1 MTLLQHHIL
10 ALTLTAITTFGLGLL
25 VFLADPKRRLNQIFG
40 LYSLAISWWAC
51 FEALF
56 CINCRDILS
65 ANFYSR
71 LEWSGIFFIAPT
83 FLHTVFLLIE
93 ERKRW
98 AKQILVIAYASS
110 SLFFILHVCFGRII
124 ASLRPVAYLPLFSML
139 TLVGLLV
146 PVAFFVFVNLGL
158 FKLGCAYRNATG
170 RRRIQLKYLFWGS
183 LIGYVGGSPN
193 WFLVFGFH
201 IPGLNPFGIYG
212 VPLYSIAT
220 TYAVLHHKLFDV
232 HVVIRKSLVYSL
244 LVTTLTVGYFSLV
257 HAVEK
262 GFQTT
267 FGYHSV
273 GLSLAAFA
281 LMALAFQ
288 PLKVGIQRLVDWLI
302 FRVPQ
307 EELVRRVERLEVEV
321 QQAEKLKAVSSLAA
335 GLAHEIKNPLTSIK
349 TFTEHLEEHYDDPAF
364 RGKFK
369 KIVGGEIERINL
381 IVQQLLEFAKPVPPK
396 LTPVEVPRLLDETL
410 ELLNSE
416 LVQRHV
422 EVTRCYAASPRVL
435 ADPQQLKQVFLN
447 LVLNSLQAMNG
458 TPPRED
464 GGGRNPERARQGE
477 SKDGAGRLE
486 IQISANG
493 SELVV
498 TIADNGAG
506 IAPKD
511 LPHIFEPFFT
521 TKAAGTGLGLAVV
534 HGIIKEHGGRIE
546 VDSRPSEGTRMT
558 LHLPVAV

>member
-10 ALTLTAITTFGLGLL
+10 ALALTAVTTFGLGLL

-40 LYSLAISWWAC
+40 LYSLAISGWAVG
-51 FEALF
+51 E
-56 CINCRDILS
+56 
-65 ANFYSR
+65 
-71 LEWSGIFFIAPT
+71 IFMLVAPNQGTADFWAHYIGWPSVIFISPT
-83 FLHTVFLLIE
+83 FLHTVFLSTE
-93 ERKRW
+93 QRGKS
-98 AKQILVIAYASS
+98 AKFTLLSAYVAAIIFLLLH
-110 SLFFILHVCFGRII
+110 LFSNVLTKPP
-124 ASLRPVAYLPLFSML
+124 RPVDYAPFHQDITPL
-139 TLVGLLV
+139 GLIV
-146 PVAFFVFVNLGL
+146 PIAFLVFVNMALC
-158 FKLGCAYRNATG
+158 KLWCAYRSSTG
-170 RRRIQLKYLFWGS
+170 QRKVQLRYLFWAS
-183 LIGYVGGSPN
+183 VVGYVGGSPD
-193 WFLVFGFH
+193 WCFVFGFH
-201 IPGLNPFGIYG
+201 IPILSPFGIYG
-212 VPLYSIAT
+212 VPCYSIAT
-220 TYAVLHHKLFDV
+220 TYAILQHQLFNV
-232 HVVIRKSLVYSL
+232 HLVIRKSLVYSL

-257 HAVEK
+257 YAVEK
-262 GFQTT
+262 MFQTT

-273 GLSLAAFA
+273 GFSLAAFA

-288 PLKVGIQRLVDWLI
+288 PLKLGIQRLVDWLI

-307 EELVRRVERLEVEV
+307 EELVRRMERLEVEV

-335 GLAHEIKNPLTSIK
+335 GLAHEIKNPLASIK
-349 TFTEHLEEHYDDPAF
+349 TFTDHLEGHYDDSAF

-422 EVTRCYAASPRVL
+422 EVKRHYEVSPKVL

-458 TPPRED
+458 T
-464 GGGRNPERARQGE
+464 G
-477 SKDGAGRLE
+477 KLE
-486 IQISANG
+486 VQTSSQG
-493 SELVV
+493 SEL
-498 TIADNGAG
+498 TITIGDNGAG
-506 IAPKD
+506 ISPKD

-534 HGIIKEHGGRIE
+534 HGIIKEHGGRIRLE
-546 VDSRPSEGTRMT
+546 SQLGRGTQVT
-558 LHLPVAV
+558 LALPVAAY